1 MRSGWKK
8 VGAFFLVAA
17 LSLSMGSAKVSAAE
31 NTVNVKLDVQYGQ
44 VEARTIT
51 DMVNEFRT
59 GSEAWYWNEDNTT
72 KTVCNNLGTL
82 TYDKT
87 LEQAAMKRAAELA
100 LGYSHTR
107 VNGESCF
114 TAFSEYGYTGRASG
128 ENIAAGYASAQSV
141 FVGWREDED
150 DYDGQGHRR
159 NMLNS
164 NFDAIGMGHVYSNGV
179 HYWAMELGN
188 VNSAGDSG
196 VDGNQTV
203 TIEILDSSIQS
214 LSTAQESYQT
224 VSGNSID
231 LPTVNAVAA
240 APSFWPAG
248 GSAAVTV
255 VNPAWSVGDAA
266 IASVADGKIVGH
278 FAGSTTL
285 TASVGSATV
294 TVTINVVDNGSGG
307 DTPGDGGNEGN
318 TPGDGGNEG
327 NTPGDGGNE
336 GNTPGDGGNEGNPP
350 GGGGNEGNTPG
361 DGGNEGNNPR
371 NGGDEGSNSG
381 NGGSSNGGSGGSG
394 ESSGK
399 SAEKEVIIVPVTSVV
414 GGVKSATNGAY
425 MATNVNGTIVT
436 TSESA
441 IAQNYS
447 LANNE
452 KPYAKFSNFD
462 AKKSP
467 LAKKTIDSAAAAQG
481 AAVGPILNIELGKM
495 TAGKYSLLP
504 SDGSAIRL
512 VIGIPKSFM
521 QADKTYA
528 VVCVREGG
536 AYTVLKDLDKASD
549 TVTFETT
556 GGAGVYAIIKY

>member
-1 MRSGWKK
+1 
-8 VGAFFLVAA
+8 
-17 LSLSMGSAKVSAAE
+17 
-31 NTVNVKLDVQYGQ
+31 
-44 VEARTIT
+44 
-51 DMVNEFRT
+51 
-59 GSEAWYWNEDNTT
+59 
-72 KTVCNNLGTL
+72 
-82 TYDKT
+82 
-87 LEQAAMKRAAELA
+87 MK
-100 LGYSHTR
+100 
-107 VNGESCF
+107 
-114 TAFSEYGYTGRASG
+114 
-128 ENIAAGYASAQSV
+128 
-141 FVGWREDED
+141 
-150 DYDGQGHRR
+150 
-159 NMLNS
+159 
-164 NFDAIGMGHVYSNGV
+164 
-179 HYWAMELGN
+179 
-188 VNSAGDSG
+188 
-196 VDGNQTV
+196 
-203 TIEILDSSIQS
+203 EI
-214 LSTAQESYQT
+214 
-224 VSGNSID
+224 
-231 LPTVNAVAA
+231 
-240 APSFWPAG
+240 
-248 GSAAVTV
+248 
-255 VNPAWSVGDAA
+255 
-266 IASVADGKIVGH
+266 
-278 FAGSTTL
+278 
-285 TASVGSATV
+285 
-294 TVTINVVDNGSGG
+294 
-307 DTPGDGGNEGN
+307 
-318 TPGDGGNEG
+318 
-327 NTPGDGGNE
+327 
-336 GNTPGDGGNEGNPP
+336 PP

-361 DGGNEGNNPR
+361 DGGNEGNNPG